1 MHSRALF
8 AAGSL
13 LALLTATPSFAQTAP
28 TTADEPPVDET
39 GNENETIV
47 VTAQLRE
54 QRPVEVPFAL
64 TTYSGKFLDDF
75 NIQEFEDLAR
85 FTPGFSVQN
94 QSPNNPAISIRGITV
109 DSGFSYFEPRVSIY
123 QDGVSIAKPR
133 GAYIELFDVE
143 RVEIS
148 KGPQSTLYGRGA
160 LIGAVN
166 IVQAKPR
173 MDDTFGMVRGEMGNL
188 DYWLGEAML
197 NVAAS
202 PTVGLRVAG
211 RYKTRDG
218 TVDSLLPGVEDF
230 NSVETGAV
238 RGSLRVEPSDKLTFD
253 LIGNYQKDTPSGTSF
268 KSLLYRPTDPITGAV
283 LDGLRHP

>member
-13 LALLTATPSFAQTAP
+13 LALLTATPSLAQTTEAP
-28 TTADEPPVDET
+28 APEQPAAADET

-64 TTYSGKFLDDF
+64 TTYSGRFLDDL

-85 FTPGFSVQN
+85 FTPGFAVQN

-109 DSGFSYFEPRVSIY
+109 DSGASFFEPRVSIY
-123 QDGVSIAKPR
+123 QDRLSIAKPR
-133 GAYIELFDVE
+133 GAYVELFDLD

-173 MDDTFGMVRGEMGNL
+173 LDDTFGMVRGEFGNL
-188 DYWLGEAML
+188 DYWLGEAMI
-197 NVAAS
+197 NAAIS
-202 PTVGLRVAG
+202 PKVGLGIAG
-211 RYKTRDG
+211 RPQTRD
-218 TVDSLLPGVEDF
+218 
-230 NSVETGAV
+230 
-238 RGSLRVEPSDKLTFD
+238 
-253 LIGNYQKDTPSGTSF
+253 
-268 KSLLYRPTDPITGAV
+268 
-283 LDGLRHP
+283 

>member
-1 MHSRALF
+1 MHLRALF

-13 LALLTATPSFAQTAP
+13 LALVTATPSLAQTAGETQASQP
-28 TTADEPPVDET
+28 PEQAEQPADET
-39 GNENETIV
+39 SENVV

-64 TTYSGKFLDDF
+64 TTYSGRFLDDL

-85 FTPGFSVQN
+85 YTPGFAVQN

-109 DSGFSYFEPRVSIY
+109 DSGASFFEPRVSIY

-133 GAYIELFDVE
+133 GAYVELFDVE

-166 IVQAKPR
+166 IVQNKPR
-173 MDDTFGMVRGEMGNL
+173 LGETSAMVRGEMGNL
-188 DYWLGEAML
+188 DYWLGEAMI
-197 NVAAS
+197 NVPLGDNAA
-202 PTVGLRVAG
+202 LRVAG
-211 RYKTRDG
+211 RY
-218 TVDSLLPGVEDF
+218 
-230 NSVETGAV
+230 
-238 RGSLRVEPSDKLTFD
+238 
-253 LIGNYQKDTPSGTSF
+253 
-268 KSLLYRPTDPITGAV
+268 
-283 LDGLRHP
+283 

>member
-1 MHSRALF
+1 MYSRALF

-13 LALLTATPSFAQTAP
+13 LALLTATPALAQAQDTQAANQP
-28 TTADEPPVDET
+28 PDEQAQGDVGET
-39 GNENETIV
+39 VV

-64 TTYSGKFLDDF
+64 TTYSGRFLEDL

-85 FTPGFSVQN
+85 FTPGFAVQN

-133 GAYIELFDVE
+133 GAYVELFDIE

-166 IVQAKPR
+166 IVQAKPKL
-173 MDDTFGMVRGEMGNL
+173 DDTFGMVRGEFGNL

-197 NVAAS
+197 NAAVS
-202 PTVGLRVAG
+202 PTVGLRVSG

-218 TVDSLLPGVEDF
+218 YVDSLLPGVDDF
-230 NSVETGAV
+230 NSVETGAA
-238 RGSLRVEPSDKLTFD
+238 RAILRVEHRS
-253 LIGNYQKDTPSGTSF
+253 GNRVG
-268 KSLLYRPTDPITGAV
+268 RAE
-283 LDGLRHP
+283 